1 MPRALPMHLGV
12 RGGVM
17 KLEKRQLSG
26 REKDEAAIRQLA
38 QLRERLYCDNSSV
51 ARRAAFNLSWMQED
65 GLEILQEAL
74 LSDAS
79 HRTKSAAA
87 YGLRSMHGRMKK
99 LSRAVLEEGTK
110 DSNHETRRVCKSALE
125 LLEKPRSERI
135 KAGKPRRGKFRIK
148 EVRGNRKPYKK
159 SPQAGNERPYP
170 PGRRFARH

>member
-1 MPRALPMHLGV
+1 
-12 RGGVM
+12 M
-17 KLEKRQLSG
+17 KLQKRQPSG
-26 REKDEAAIRQLA
+26 REKDEAAIRLLA

-99 LSRAVLEEGTK
+99 LSRAVLKEGTK
-110 DSNHETRRVCKSALE
+110 NPNQETRLVCKSALE

-135 KAGKPRRGKFRIK
+135 KAGRPRSGKFRIK
-148 EVRGNRKPYKK
+148 EIRGNKKPYRR
-159 SPQAGNERPYP
+159 SPQTDNGRPYP
-170 PGRRFARH
+170 PGRRFAGH

>member
-1 MPRALPMHLGV
+1 M
-12 RGGVM
+12 
-17 KLEKRQLSG
+17 EKRQPSG
-26 REKDEAAIRQLA
+26 REKDEAAVRLLA

-74 LSDAS
+74 LSNAT

-87 YGLRSMHGRMKK
+87 YGLRSTHGRMKK
-99 LSRAVLEEGTK
+99 LSRAVLEEGAK
-110 DSNHETRRVCKSALE
+110 DSNRETRRVCKSALE

-135 KAGKPRRGKFRIK
+135 KAGRRGGKFQIREIQ
-148 EVRGNRKPYKK
+148 GNRKPYRR
-159 SPQAGNERPYP
+159 SSQTGNGRSYP